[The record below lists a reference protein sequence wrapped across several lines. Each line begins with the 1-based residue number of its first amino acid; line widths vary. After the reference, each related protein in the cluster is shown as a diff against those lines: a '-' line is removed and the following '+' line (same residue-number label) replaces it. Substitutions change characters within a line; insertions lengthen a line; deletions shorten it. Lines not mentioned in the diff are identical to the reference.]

1 MNRKK
6 VRGFSRHLRSHQ
18 LRAAAPITPINFTAL
33 DRYLYDYKNLGLAPW
48 RVSEKPPYPI
58 RRLWVAHLVAGFF
71 NWQRSLQSYRQDY
84 LLAVI
89 IKEPDFADSRLR
101 VVVGEQRTR
110 YGNDFPDPVDTLPL
124 PQEYRDIA
132 GVNDLEWTTHRQLYA
147 YNMEEFEEQ
156 HAWLARRNHWHYKG
170 DNGEPLILVQ
180 HGWMW
185 VGRAPMASSTPV
197 A

>member
-6 VRGFSRHLRSHQ
+6 VRGFSRHLRAHQ
-18 LRAAAPITPINFTAL
+18 LRAAVPITPISFAAL
-33 DRYLYDYKNLGLAPW
+33 DRYLYDYESLGLAPW
-48 RVSEKPPYPI
+48 RVNEKPPYPI
-58 RRLWVAHLVAGFF
+58 RRIWVAHLVAGFF
-71 NWQRSLQSYRQDY
+71 SWQHSLQSYQQDY

-101 VVVGEQRTR
+101 VVIGEQRTR
-110 YGNDFPDPVDTLPL
+110 YGNDFPDPVNTLPL

-147 YNMEEFEEQ
+147 YRMDDFEEQ
-156 HAWLARRNHWHYKG
+156 RAWLSRRSHWPYQG
-170 DNGEPLILVQ
+170 ADGEQLVLVQ

-185 VGRAPMASSTPV
+185 VGCAPAATKLID
-197 A
+197 